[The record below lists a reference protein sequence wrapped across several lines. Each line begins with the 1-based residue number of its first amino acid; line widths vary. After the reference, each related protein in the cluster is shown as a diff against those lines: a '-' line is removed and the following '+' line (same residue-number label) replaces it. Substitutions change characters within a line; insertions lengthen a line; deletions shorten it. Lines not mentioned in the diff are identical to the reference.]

1 MPRFV
6 SKDGKHSIETSNP
19 VERVSLLRQ
28 GYREQKARTAAVKQA
43 DQAQAKDSKATNVPA
58 SK

>member
-6 SKDGKHSIETSNP
+6 SKDGKHSIETSHP
-19 VERVSLLRQ
+19 AERVELLAQ

-43 DQAQAKDSKATNVPA
+43 DQAQKTDSK
-58 SK
+58 

>member
-6 SKDGKHSIETSNP
+6 SKDGKHTTETSNP

-28 GYREQKARTAAVKQA
+28 GYTEQKARTKAVQAA
-43 DQAQAKDSKATNVPA
+43 DQQATKATSA

>member
-6 SKDGKHSIETSNP
+6 SKDGKHTIETAVP
-19 VERVSLLRQ
+19 REAAALRSQ
-28 GYREQKARTAAVKQA
+28 GYTEQKARTTAVREA
-43 DQAQAKDSKATNVPA
+43 DTSKT

>member
-1 MPRFV
+1 MARFV
-6 SKDGKHSIETSNP
+6 SKDGKHTTETSNP

-43 DQAQAKDSKATNVPA
+43 DQAQAKDSKATGTPA